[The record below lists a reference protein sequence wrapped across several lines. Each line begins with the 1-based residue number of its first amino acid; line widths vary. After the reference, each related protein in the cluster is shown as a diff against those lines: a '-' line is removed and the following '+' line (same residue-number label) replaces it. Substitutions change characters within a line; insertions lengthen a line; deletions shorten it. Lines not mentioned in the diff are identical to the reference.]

1 MPKSVKKDGCP
12 SDSEIGAELR
22 RLMRY
27 EPETGFF
34 IRITN
39 HRKCIA
45 GQVAGSTHADG
56 RVFIGLLGFRFA
68 AHRLAVLWMTGR
80 MPANEVDHINCDHSD
95 NRWEN
100 LRECTSSQNKWNRRA
115 NFSNGTGVKGVRYK
129 KRRNKYEASFK
140 VNRREIYLGSFS
152 TLDEA
157 SRAISK
163 ARKEAHGEFAR
174 S

>member
-1 MPKSVKKDGCP
+1 MVKAVRKLGYP
-12 SDSEIGAELR
+12 SDDELREELR

-27 EPETGFF
+27 EPETGQF
-34 IRITN
+34 IRVID
-39 HRKCIA
+39 HKRCQA
-45 GQVAGSTHADG
+45 GQAAGSIHGDG
-56 RVFIGLLGFRFA
+56 RIFIGLLGFRFA

-80 MPANEVDHINCDHSD
+80 MPTDEVDHINCNHSD
-95 NRWEN
+95 NRWAN

-129 KRRNKYEASFK
+129 KRRNKFEASFK

-152 TLDEA
+152 TLSEA

-163 ARKEAHGEFAR
+163 ERKEAHGEFAR